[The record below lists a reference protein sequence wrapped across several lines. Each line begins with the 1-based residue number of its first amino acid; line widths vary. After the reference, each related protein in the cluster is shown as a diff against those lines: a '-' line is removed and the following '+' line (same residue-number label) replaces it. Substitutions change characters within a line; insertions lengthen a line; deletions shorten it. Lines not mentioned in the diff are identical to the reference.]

1 MTRSRRNDQGR
12 GVLQEGSG
20 SQQPPAA
27 GRRGQSGLGGWVR
40 HWCGGSWYKVSSV
53 FETFDH
59 TADLGLRA
67 VADDR
72 EGMFAEAARGLTSL
86 LIEEPGA
93 LRSDNRF
100 DMPVVGVDLELLLF
114 DLLNELLFQFE
125 TTGFLGRDFSVTSTE
140 TGLAVEAYGE
150 VIADQPDRLAR
161 EIKAITYHGLKVQQ
175 QAGRWMAEVIV
186 DI

>member
-1 MTRSRRNDQGR
+1 
-12 GVLQEGSG
+12 
-20 SQQPPAA
+20 
-27 GRRGQSGLGGWVR
+27 
-40 HWCGGSWYKVSSV
+40 V

-59 TADLGLRA
+59 TADLGLR
-67 VADDR
+67 VIADDQ
-72 EGMFAEAARGLTSL
+72 EGLFAEAARGLTSL

-100 DMPVVGVDLELLLF
+100 DMPVPGDDLELLLF

-125 TTGFLGRDFSVTSTE
+125 TTGFLGREFSVTSTKS
-140 TGLAVEAYGE
+140 GLEVEARGE
-150 VIADQPDRLAR
+150 VIAGQPDRLAR